1 MSLYVISPCCNPIN
15 VYLKGKCISEET
27 FRSRLNEWQGMLRL
41 YILPALSMSR
51 ANAAFNVEVW
61 NVLKFYDQ
69 TERWGM
75 YGEWAQAHLL
85 YPELKV
91 RHVEVI
97 REVRGILR
105 RVTANSTNR
114 LSLPLAKLA
123 HSNPCLVFAESVKQ
137 AMAYDNLIEA
147 IGESAR
153 SLTYLG
159 YDVLVYSVLTAFTNS
174 SKPRMKED
182 GTSVSMWLQSKYIV
196 T

>member
-1 MSLYVISPCCNPIN
+1 
-15 VYLKGKCISEET
+15 
-27 FRSRLNEWQGMLRL
+27 MLRS
-41 YILPALSMSR
+41 YILPALSMTR

-75 YGEWAQAHLL
+75 YGEWAQAYTL
-85 YPELKV
+85 YPELRV
-91 RHVEVI
+91 RHVEVT

-159 YDVLVYSVLTAFTNS
+159 YDVLIYSVLAAFTNT

-182 GTSVSMWLQSKYIV
+182 GTSVAMWLQSKCIGTWECTIVYI
-196 T
+196 